1 MRLLNK
7 LNTTNFFLCSF
18 PSDSIKPVFFF
29 AGDAP
34 GWVKLLLTISNSIFA
49 LFLCYQSWSVSREE
63 SQYYRYISPWPVRDL
78 FVTLSDSPL
87 LYLVKRYSTCGAA
100 FLFGQE
106 CKRIYMESRGL
117 KLGVLGQLGRN
128 LSSSSPVHFSTFV
141 WSLYLSLTL
150 CLLTPILL
158 VSTFAY
164 NSRRCRLVDLPYH
177 LGSFRLMFTPLRF
190 TLKSHILYKVQRLLK
205 IALQCMIVLVCKAI
219 NYFFG
224 THLQPTHVWL
234 LSKYVHAPW
243 IWEIVFLR
251 HDIPQR

>member
-34 GWVKLLLTISNSIFA
+34 GWVKLLLTISNSIFV

-117 KLGVLGQLGRN
+117 KLGVLGQLERN

-158 VSTFAY
+158 VSTFAIT
-164 NSRRCRLVDLPYH
+164 LVGAVLLTSLITWEVFGLCSHHSVLLWNRTY
-177 LGSFRLMFTPLRF
+177 FTRSSAF
-190 TLKSHILYKVQRLLK
+190 EK
-205 IALQCMIVLVCKAI
+205 
-219 NYFFG
+219 
-224 THLQPTHVWL
+224 
-234 LSKYVHAPW
+234 
-243 IWEIVFLR
+243 
-251 HDIPQR
+251 

>member
-158 VSTFAY
+158 VSTFAIT
-164 NSRRCRLVDLPYH
+164 LVGAVLLTSLITWGVFGLCSHHSVLLWNRIY
-177 LGSFRLMFTPLRF
+177 FTRSGAF
-190 TLKSHILYKVQRLLK
+190 EK
-205 IALQCMIVLVCKAI
+205 
-219 NYFFG
+219 
-224 THLQPTHVWL
+224 
-234 LSKYVHAPW
+234 
-243 IWEIVFLR
+243 
-251 HDIPQR
+251 

>member
-29 AGDAP
+29 CRRCT
-34 GWVKLLLTISNSIFA
+34 WLSKITSYNFELYICA

-158 VSTFAY
+158 VSTFAIT
-164 NSRRCRLVDLPYH
+164 LVGAVLLTSLITWGVFGLCSHHSVLLWNRTY
-177 LGSFRLMFTPLRF
+177 FTRSSAF
-190 TLKSHILYKVQRLLK
+190 EK
-205 IALQCMIVLVCKAI
+205 
-219 NYFFG
+219 
-224 THLQPTHVWL
+224 
-234 LSKYVHAPW
+234 
-243 IWEIVFLR
+243 
-251 HDIPQR
+251 

>member
-1 MRLLNK
+1 MYKSHAEALWLISIALIFFLARPYFQLMRLLNK

-128 LSSSSPVHFSTFV
+128 LSSSSPFPFF
-141 WSLYLSLTL
+141 Y
-150 CLLTPILL
+150 
-158 VSTFAY
+158 
-164 NSRRCRLVDLPYH
+164 
-177 LGSFRLMFTPLRF
+177 FRLISLP
-190 TLKSHILYKVQRLLK
+190 
-205 IALQCMIVLVCKAI
+205 
-219 NYFFG
+219 
-224 THLQPTHVWL
+224 
-234 LSKYVHAPW
+234 
-243 IWEIVFLR
+243 FLDVMSFNT
-251 HDIPQR
+251 DITR